1 MKIVNL
7 EEGLWNSQFSAIAQS
22 AVFMSSSV
30 EQHMSRSNMH
40 TDSEPL
46 GIQSPKS
53 EFQATWCESSPSSKY
68 ANHNLTY
75 SFVHMAGACFIR
87 IVEPVSE
94 HCGYA
99 EIILYGINRK

>member
-1 MKIVNL
+1 MKVVNL
-7 EEGLWNSQFSAIAQS
+7 GEGLWNSQFSAIAQS
-22 AVFMSSSV
+22 VVFMPNSV
-30 EQHMSRSNMH
+30 EQHMNRSHMQ

-53 EFQATWCESSPSSKY
+53 EFQPTWFESSPSSKY

-75 SFVHMAGACFIR
+75 SCVHMAGACFIR